1 MIQINNTARLP
12 PTRWQ
17 MPFNPSRAIII
28 EVAGSFCECGIGRQR
43 PAVRLG
49 MMAGGKASATPRRA
63 PAAPSVKTLILEDRM
78 ARPS

>member
-28 EVAGSFCECGIGRQR
+28 EVAGI
-43 PAVRLG
+43 
-49 MMAGGKASATPRRA
+49 ATIVV
-63 PAAPSVKTLILEDRM
+63 SVALVVSVLLSVWE
-78 ARPS
+78 